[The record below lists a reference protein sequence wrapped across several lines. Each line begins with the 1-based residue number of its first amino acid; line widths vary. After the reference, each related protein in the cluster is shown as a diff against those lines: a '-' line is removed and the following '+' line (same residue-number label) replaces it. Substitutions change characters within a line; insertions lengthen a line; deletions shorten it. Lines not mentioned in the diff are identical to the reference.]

1 MTASTQYEMTKRSPT
16 VTSTANFSWGTGR
29 ILSGKEQE
37 SGLVVFSMRR
47 CVILLAL
54 AAVAIAGCGSS
65 SSKSHGPLPTE
76 LSYLPP
82 NSPLV
87 LTVETDPNGSAIKGV
102 NALAAKFPLA
112 SLGEAALKSK
122 LQQSGVNYDADLR
135 PLFGNPIAF
144 AATSPTLSDP
154 TNNDFVFVWMTKDEN
169 KLKSLV
175 KKLPGMKTTGSHD
188 GATLYTSGGST
199 TVAVDGATI
208 VLAPTAA
215 QVNAAL
221 DRHAHGGGISSS
233 AYSQAFSGLPS
244 DGLLKVFGN
253 LGAVLSRPS
262 AAKAR
267 QVPWVAALRA
277 YATTVS
283 ASSSGLTFSYRLDTS
298 GRPLTTTQ
306 LPFAPGSTPPSFA
319 GSAPITFSLH
329 NPSQVAS
336 FFESAAQLTSPGSFA
351 RFLTRQAAVRK
362 ATGTDL
368 NSLLKLFTGD
378 LIIASDTKRTIGR
391 VQVSDAGA
399 ARTTLSKLMSA
410 PRGVFGPRTK
420 VRRVGG
426 FYAVTDANG
435 STVLMGLVGNQ
446 LVVGK
451 ATRAQL
457 RAFAATPAT
466 PAPGAQGSV
475 AFRVALD
482 DLLHLKL
489 RQSLPPSVAPILSSL
504 GDITGWLQSSTSG
517 VTGSATLA
525 VK

>member
-1 MTASTQYEMTKRSPT
+1 
-16 VTSTANFSWGTGR
+16 
-29 ILSGKEQE
+29 
-37 SGLVVFSMRR
+37 MRR
-47 CVILLAL
+47 CVIPLAL
-54 AAVAIAGCGSS
+54 AAVAVAGCGSS
-65 SSKSHGPLPTE
+65 SSKSSGPLPTE
-76 LSYLPP
+76 LSYLPS
-82 NSPLV
+82 NTPLV
-87 LTVETDPNGSAIKGV
+87 MTIETDPNGSAIKGV

-144 AATSPTLSDP
+144 AATSATLSGP
-154 TNNDFVFVWMTKDEN
+154 TSTNAFVFVWLTKDEN
-169 KLKSLV
+169 KLKSLL
-175 KKLPGMKTTGSHD
+175 KRIPGLKTAGSHD
-188 GATLYTSGGST
+188 GVTLYTSGGST
-199 TVAVDGATI
+199 TVAVDGATL

-215 QVNAAL
+215 QLNAAL
-221 DRHAHGGGISSS
+221 DRHANGGGISSS

-244 DGLLKVFGN
+244 DGLVKISGN
-253 LGAVLSRPS
+253 LAAVLSRPS

-298 GRPLTTTQ
+298 SQSSGQSLTTDQ

-319 GSAPITFSLH
+319 GNAPITFSLH
-329 NPSQVAS
+329 NPAQVAS

-362 ATGTDL
+362 ATGVDL

-378 LIIASDTKRTIGR
+378 LIIASDTKTTIGR
-391 VQVSDAGA
+391 AQVSDTGSAQ
-399 ARTTLSKLMSA
+399 TTLSKLMSA
-410 PRGVFGPRTK
+410 PRGVFGPGTK
-420 VRRVGG
+420 VRRVGD
-426 FYAVTDANG
+426 FYAVTDGNG
-435 STVLMGLVGNQ
+435 STVLMGLVGDQ
-446 LVVGK
+446 FVVGK
-451 ATRAQL
+451 ATPAQL

-475 AFRVALD
+475 AFRVALV
-482 DLLHLKL
+482 DLLHLTM
-489 RQSLPPSVAPILSSL
+489 RQSLPPSVAPILNSL